1 MHRPVRDI
9 LARKGNRVFVVAPD
23 ATVLQAVERMN
34 EHLIGALV
42 VVDNDKFVGIV
53 TERDILTRL
62 VAKEKN
68 PRETRVAD
76 IMTRD
81 VASILPTATVE
92 HAMKMVTENR
102 YRHLPVVL
110 AGKLVGM
117 ISAGDLTHF
126 IVHDQQQRIGD
137 LVSYITTG

>member
-9 LARKGNRVFVVAPD
+9 LARKGRQVVVVEPG

-34 EHLIGALV
+34 EHRVGALV
-42 VVDNDKFVGIV
+42 VVEDGKFVGIV

-62 VAKEKN
+62 VAKERS
-68 PRETRVAD
+68 PRETRVSD
-76 IMTRD
+76 IMTREA
-81 VASILPTATVE
+81 VSILPTATVE
-92 HAMKMVTENR
+92 QAMKMVTENR
-102 YRHLPVVL
+102 YRHLPVVQ

-126 IVHDQQQRIGD
+126 IVHDQKLRIGD
-137 LVSYITTG
+137 LVSYITPG

>member
-9 LARKGNRVFVVAPD
+9 LARKGSQVFVVEPG

-34 EHLIGALV
+34 EHRVGALV
-42 VVDNDKFVGIV
+42 VVEDGKFVGIV

-62 VAKEKN
+62 VAIERS
-68 PRETRVAD
+68 PRETRVSD
-76 IMTRD
+76 IMTREA
-81 VASILPTATVE
+81 VSILPTATVE
-92 HAMKMVTENR
+92 QAMKMVTENR
-102 YRHLPVVL
+102 YRHLPVVQ

-126 IVHDQQQRIGD
+126 IVHDQKLHIGD